1 MNDNKR
7 DRIRNFVAGKL
18 HEPTA
23 NLRDNDALFSSG
35 RIDSLAAIELIL
47 LLEVEFGLDSG
58 DPDFDPAMLDSVD
71 EIMLLL
77 AA

>member
-1 MNDNKR
+1 MIDNKR
-7 DRIRNFVAGKL
+7 DRIRHFVAGKL
-18 HEPTA
+18 HEPGAT
-23 NLRDNDALFSSG
+23 LRDDDALFSTG
-35 RIDSLAAIELIL
+35 RIDSLAAVELIL
-47 LLEVEFGLDSG
+47 LLEQEFGLDAG